1 MLLATG
7 PVLAL
12 AHLVSDTQS
21 TDAAWWT
28 YTVAS
33 YDVALIIVIV
43 AVALILRA
51 PPHPTAEADE
61 RSTAP

>member
-1 MLLATG
+1 MLLVTG

-33 YDVALIIVIV
+33 YDVAVIIVIV
-43 AVALILRA
+43 AVALILRT
-51 PPHPTAEADE
+51 PPHPPTGTEQRD
-61 RSTAP
+61 TAP